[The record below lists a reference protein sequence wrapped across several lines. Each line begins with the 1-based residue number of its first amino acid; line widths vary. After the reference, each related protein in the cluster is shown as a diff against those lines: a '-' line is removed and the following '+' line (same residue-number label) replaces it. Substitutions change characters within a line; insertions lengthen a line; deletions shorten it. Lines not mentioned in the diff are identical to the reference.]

1 VSKRSSWQGEK
12 PAQARDIPVEHRAD
26 VVDSKGAGEA
36 GIMAQI
42 TKHQRTQ
49 APKRFQDDPPAAKS
63 TRVLLV
69 EDEPLTAEVFARAL
83 NRAGHVVDVAKDGL
97 QALRHLRDRT
107 PSLIVLDMSLPALSG
122 SAVVR
127 EVRASG
133 CVDVP
138 IIVVSGSEQC
148 QSSVTDELLSP
159 GIWLTKPIKPRNLVA
174 IVADMIENGPP
185 EQ

>member
-1 VSKRSSWQGEK
+1 MVDTNGE
-12 PAQARDIPVEHRAD
+12 
-26 VVDSKGAGEA
+26 GEA
-36 GIMAQI
+36 GIMALI
-42 TKHQRTQ
+42 TQNQRIH
-49 APKRFQDDPPAAKS
+49 APKRTQDDPATAKS

-83 NRAGHVVDVAKDGL
+83 TRAGHVVDIAKDGL
-97 QALRHLRDRT
+97 QALRNLRERT
-107 PSLIVLDMSLPALSG
+107 PSLVVLDMSLPTLSG

-138 IIVVSGSEQC
+138 IVVVSGSDQR

-159 GIWLTKPIKPRNLVA
+159 GIWITKPIKPRNLVA

-185 EQ
+185 EN